1 MFVNCSER
9 SWSSP
14 QCWESLRKGWEWL
27 QNVRVCSVC
36 VCLEMAVLG
45 APDRLQG
52 GIYLKFMWISWKQL
66 SIPFQIYR
74 ATHLFLLSLES
85 AELHGVV
92 WGCFSRLLRE
102 VATNLMIHIFCPSL
116 GRARKA
122 FLLCWAWV
130 FWLSRGWY
138 RQSSRDRDFCTVSV
152 EVARFLSQTPAF
164 VGILI
169 WLACCNQAG
178 IESLLLW
185 KEPMDIYGR
194 HLWGL

>member
-27 QNVRVCSVC
+27 QNVRVCSEC

-74 ATHLFLLSLES
+74 ATPFPPLS
-85 AELHGVV
+85 
-92 WGCFSRLLRE
+92 RE
-102 VATNLMIHIFCPSL
+102 
-116 GRARKA
+116 
-122 FLLCWAWV
+122 CWAAWSDLGV
-130 FWLSRGWY
+130 LFQAPEGSCHKSDDPY
-138 RQSSRDRDFCTVSV
+138 
-152 EVARFLSQTPAF
+152 FLSIPWQGQESFPAVLGMGVLALTGMVQTKLQRQGFLHCFCRGGTFSFPDSSICWDSYLTC
-164 VGILI
+164 VL
-169 WLACCNQAG
+169 
-178 IESLLLW
+178 
-185 KEPMDIYGR
+185 
-194 HLWGL
+194 

>member
-1 MFVNCSER
+1 MCAWR
-9 SWSSP
+9 WL
-14 QCWESLRKGWEWL
+14 CWEPLIGCRGVFISNLCGFLGNNSL
-27 QNVRVCSVC
+27 S
-36 VCLEMAVLG
+36 
-45 APDRLQG
+45 
-52 GIYLKFMWISWKQL
+52 
-66 SIPFQIYR
+66 PFRSTEQ
-74 ATHLFLLSLES
+74 HLFLLSLES

-92 WGCFSRLLRE
+92 WGCFSRLLKE
-102 VATNLMIHIFCPSL
+102 VATNLMIHICCPSL

-169 WLACCNQAG
+169 
-178 IESLLLW
+178 
-185 KEPMDIYGR
+185 
-194 HLWGL
+194 